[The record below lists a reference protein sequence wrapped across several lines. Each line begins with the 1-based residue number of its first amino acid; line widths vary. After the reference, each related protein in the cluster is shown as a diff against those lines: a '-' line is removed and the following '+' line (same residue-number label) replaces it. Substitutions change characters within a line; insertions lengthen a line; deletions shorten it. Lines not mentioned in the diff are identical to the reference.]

1 MRNTHASDRVDRWS
15 VCKREREVVGGSVEK
30 EGTKESSVKK
40 VAYAWLKDDS
50 IGVGMWS
57 WQFKG

>member
-1 MRNTHASDRVDRWS
+1 M
-15 VCKREREVVGGSVEK
+15 VGGSVEK